1 MAKQSRGFCKYCGK
15 EYTKGGMIRHLP
27 THKNQK
33 AEVELKTGKRKSGYF
48 ELVISDRY
56 SKDYWLIVEI
66 RETATLKELDTFI
79 RNIWVECCGHLSLFE
94 IDGVEYEAY
103 PATDMLWGEPSK
115 SMNYKLKD
123 VCYVGQTIG
132 YEYDYGSTTELFIK
146 VQDYRIG
153 TGKEDKI
160 ILLSRNNPLE
170 ILCSQCGKNKAQW
183 IDTESYFD
191 ENPFWCEECMSKA
204 DDLDEEMLL
213 PVCNSPRMGVCGYEG
228 SECYPEQFLPD
239 SKANE

>member
-1 MAKQSRGFCKYCGK
+1 MPAK
-15 EYTKGGMIRHLP
+15 
-27 THKNQK
+27 
-33 AEVELKTGKRKSGYF
+33 
-48 ELVISDRY
+48 
-56 SKDYWLIVEI
+56 
-66 RETATLKELDTFI
+66 
-79 RNIWVECCGHLSLFE
+79 
-94 IDGVEYEAY
+94 
-103 PATDMLWGEPSK
+103 DMFWGIPSK

-123 VCYVGQTIG
+123 VCSVGQTIG

-183 IDTESYFD
+183 IDTEAYFD

-239 SKANE
+239 NKANE